1 MVNHINN
8 MFPLTICW
16 HLCKRNNTRTIG
28 FQQQLTSPVS
38 KEALN
43 GKRSHKEKV
52 HSFKYSWV
60 LKSTVE
66 YSPFLYSPCLK
77 SIQQFLHP
85 IIIQKNKKK
94 ENKKR
99 ATGGQKYE
107 CFWGQKIKEKKLTY
121 PTHCG
126 SSTLASFRSFKSTCG
141 SLDVDY
147 KQCSTLWKNSLLLSP
162 FHHSK
167 EQMRIG
173 EDEGDKGW
181 KDKAQRWK

>member
-1 MVNHINN
+1 
-8 MFPLTICW
+8 MFPLTICL
-16 HLCKRNNTRTIG
+16 HLYKKNNTRTIG

-38 KEALN
+38 KEAII

-52 HSFKYSWV
+52 HSFKYSWI

-66 YSPFLYSPCLK
+66 YSPFLYSHCLK

-85 IIIQKNKKK
+85 IIIIIIIQKNQTKIEQKQ
-94 ENKKR
+94 
-99 ATGGQKYE
+99 ATSGQKYKY
-107 CFWGQKIKEKKLTY
+107 FWGQKIKKKLTY

-141 SLDVDY
+141 SLDVEY